1 MSAKSAVTI
10 YIISGGVGAS
20 GEQLANTVLAQFP
33 DSPVSLVTVGNVRH
47 ASQLERAVAEA
58 NARHGIIVHTL
69 VDAHLRQILVGLAE
83 AQGVPAID
91 LMGALLA
98 QLSEQLNQPP
108 LQQPGRY
115 RQHHKA
121 YFERVAAI
129 EYTFAHDDGKNPPG
143 WLNADVLLVG
153 VSRSGKTPLSVYL
166 SVLGWKT
173 ANYPLVPELPP
184 PPQLFEVDPR
194 RVIGLTIDID
204 RLHTFRLRRSVE
216 MGVSAGGTYTDP
228 ERLQEELQYAKRLF
242 RQGGFYVLNVTDRTV
257 EANADEIIKRIGRI
271 E

>member
-1 MSAKSAVTI
+1 MSSKSTVTI
-10 YIISGGVGAS
+10 YVISGGMGAS
-20 GEQLANTVLAQFP
+20 GDTLVNTVLAQFP

-47 ASQLERAVAEA
+47 AAQLERAVAEA
-58 NARHGIIVHTL
+58 RANGGLIVHTM
-69 VDAHLRQILVGLAE
+69 VDARLRAILIELAQM
-83 AQGVPAID
+83 QGVPAID
-91 LMGALLA
+91 LMGELIET
-98 QLSEQLNQPP
+98 LSQRLGQPP

-129 EYTFAHDDGKNPPG
+129 EYTFAHDDGKQPEG
-143 WLNADVLLVG
+143 WPDADVLLVG
-153 VSRSGKTPLSVYL
+153 VSRAGKTPLSVYL
-166 SVLGWKT
+166 SVLGLKT
-173 ANYPLVPELPP
+173 ANYPLVPEIPP
-184 PPQLFEVDPR
+184 PPQLFEMDPR

-228 ERLQEELQYAKRLF
+228 ERLQEELHYAKRLF

-257 EANADEIIKRIGRI
+257 EANADEIIKRISRI